1 MSEEKRNDG
10 QTRKGPGS
18 DTAQQPGRVPSKLDN
33 TGQPNAAKPTTGV
46 STDTS
51 NERVKTDSAHAGSA
65 KTGSPGTGSRKT
77 DKPAD
82 AVKPSGPAAAGK
94 PQSDTSKRAA
104 AAKTP
109 PDSAK
114 PAAAAKAQPVSGKPT
129 AAGKPQSGN
138 STPAAA
144 SSNPRPAAAGSAR
157 PGAGGSA
164 DHGRTNKAERSGSGG
179 RGTLIAVVA
188 LIVAIA
194 ALIGAGWLWYRGEQK
209 LAALDSRVQT
219 VEQGIQSSVQ
229 EVVMPRL
236 SKFDQRLQSLSSDL
250 ESVQQNSQQQA
261 DRLGGMQK
269 SLQDAQSQTA
279 QLADRLEGNAQ
290 RWDVNQIEALLRAAN
305 QRLQLF
311 EDPAGARQ
319 ALQFASDAIGRKG
332 DPRLFEIR
340 SEIVNEIAALRAL
353 PQPDIEGLA
362 LDLAAMVKQVPD
374 LPLASTVPGAYSQS
388 GDASGGEPGGDG
400 QANQQANQQAD
411 SAAEQS
417 TDSDGTTLDNVK
429 SKLTQG
435 WGQFQSSVGEAL
447 SGMMT
452 IRRSDGTQSALLPP
466 DQVFF
471 LSQNLQL
478 ELRAARLAL
487 LEGDTDSY
495 RESLGAAR
503 QWLDDYYD
511 TGASQ
516 VSSMRERLDQISN
529 VKLDWDA
536 PDISQSLSMLRDR
549 MRQDG
554 SSPPESDQTESSPS
568 QPEQA
573 ESDQARPASDSNAS
587 DSPTDSGG
595 SSESSDTASGSDD
608 NAQQSGD
615 QAGQGGQ

>member
-18 DTAQQPGRVPSKLDN
+18 DTAQQPGRAPSKPDS

-51 NERVKTDSAHAGSA
+51 NERVKTDSAHTGSA

-94 PQSDTSKRAA
+94 PQSDTSKPAA

-114 PAAAAKAQPVSGKPT
+114 PAAAGKS
-129 AAGKPQSGN
+129 QSGN

-164 DHGRTNKAERSGSGG
+164 DHGRTNHAERSGSGG

-188 LIVAIA
+188 LIVAIV

-250 ESVQQNSQQQA
+250 ESVQQNSQQQG

-362 LDLAAMVKQVPD
+362 LDLAAMVEQVPD

-400 QANQQANQQAD
+400 QANQQAD

-429 SKLTQG
+429 SKLAQG